1 MGVVPHMVMII
12 KTKQKKIQCYFQ
24 PVYRTLNASQYPFN
38 LLEKSDLHQQ
48 TSKQVFEVTTVT
60 KKLL

>member
-1 MGVVPHMVMII
+1 MGVVPHMAMII
-12 KTKQKKIQCYFQ
+12 KTTKKIQCYFQ

>member
-1 MGVVPHMVMII
+1 MGVVPHMAMII
-12 KTKQKKIQCYFQ
+12 KTTKKIQRYFQ